1 MNNLRAIQPKS
12 FVPRTTTTNPNLKR
26 SPNLLLDRQA
36 PCCANEVWVGDI
48 TYLPLADGQWAYLA
62 VFMDLWSRV
71 IVGWHVDDNMEE
83 KLVIRAFNKGLER
96 RQVKPG
102 LILHTDGGSQYG
114 SIAFRKI
121 LRANECE
128 QSMTRKDNHYDNAFS
143 ESLFSRFKAEVLEG
157 GKFLNL
163 EDARAECFEFIDAYY
178 NTQRKHSS
186 LGNKKPLQFESEME
200 NCKESYYDE

>member
-1 MNNLRAIQPKS
+1 
-12 FVPRTTTTNPNLKR
+12 V
-26 SPNLLLDRQA
+26 
-36 PCCANEVWVGDI
+36 
-48 TYLPLADGQWAYLA
+48 DGQWAYLA

-71 IVGWHVDDNMEE
+71 IVGWYVDDNMEE
-83 KLVIRAFNKGLER
+83 KLVIRAFYKGLAR
-96 RQVKPG
+96 RQLKPG

-114 SIAFRKI
+114 SIAFRKV
-121 LRANECE
+121 LKANECE

-163 EDARAECFEFIDAYY
+163 EDASAECFEYIDAYY

-186 LGNKKPLQFESEME
+186 LGNKNPLQFESEMG
-200 NCKESYYDE
+200 N